1 MSVYEVKVDT
11 KGVMEALE
19 RSFPGIAA
27 FLEETAYLAGGA
39 VRDLLRTKNPN
50 DYDIFFKTPEALT
63 KFEEMF
69 AKKMINTPFK
79 NYQTTVLG
87 TYRNYKVQFISMYT
101 GSPDEVVGRF
111 DWNINMVWSPLG
123 EVPHSP
129 LGRAYFPTNELRLN
143 LNATHLFSAM
153 ERLPR
158 FLAEGYRIDPFEMQ
172 KALVRFSMLPQVT
185 EENTPQ
191 TFSSTGVAIKHA
203 IEQVKEE
210 VTRNS
215 KLGKFLNGK

>member
-1 MSVYEVKVDT
+1 
-11 KGVMEALE
+11 
-19 RSFPGIAA
+19 
-27 FLEETAYLAGGA
+27 
-39 VRDLLRTKNPN
+39 
-50 DYDIFFKTPEALT
+50 
-63 KFEEMF
+63 
-69 AKKMINTPFK
+69 
-79 NYQTTVLG
+79 
-87 TYRNYKVQFISMYT
+87 
-101 GSPDEVVGRF
+101 
-111 DWNINMVWSPLG
+111 
-123 EVPHSP
+123 
-129 LGRAYFPTNELRLN
+129 
-143 LNATHLFSAM
+143 M